1 MLTCLKVKSG
11 EHLGD
16 GGAVKQINLL
26 IVYLSFA
33 EAIKH
38 LHVKRC
44 DRMS

>member
-1 MLTCLKVKSG
+1 MLTCVKVKSG

-26 IVYLSFA
+26 ITYLSFA

-38 LHVKRC
+38 LRVKLC